1 MTSKRQTGA
10 LSEACCTG
18 VSCAKATDEALMSS
32 NDLVY
37 GAGKRLTAGGR
48 LGEQLA
54 SLSAETQTKSQHVRA
69 KKMRHLE
76 FPQMPRAP
84 RVWKRSVRWGTGDRE
99 DLEFRE
105 RCE

>member
-10 LSEACCTG
+10 LSEACGTG
-18 VSCAKATDEALMSS
+18 VSCAKAADEALMST

-54 SLSAETQTKSQHVRA
+54 S
-69 KKMRHLE
+69 
-76 FPQMPRAP
+76 
-84 RVWKRSVRWGTGDRE
+84 
-99 DLEFRE
+99 FR
-105 RCE
+105 RNPD